1 MATDSE
7 LLERVARSNHID
19 IRLDWPGADRKSQG
33 AADA

>member
-7 LLERVARSNHID
+7 LLERVGRGKHID